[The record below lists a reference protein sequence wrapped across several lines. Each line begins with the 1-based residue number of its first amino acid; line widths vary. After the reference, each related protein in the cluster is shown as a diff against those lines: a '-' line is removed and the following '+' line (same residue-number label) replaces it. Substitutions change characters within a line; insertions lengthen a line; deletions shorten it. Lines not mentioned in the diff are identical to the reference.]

1 MFYKKDNNGDWVVG
15 IRIILPTNEELTEN
29 NTENSYGW
37 EWHTNPPQEYLDW
50 LELNEQKQ
58 PNTPI

>member
-1 MFYKKDNNGDWVVG
+1 MFYKKDNNGDWTVG

-37 EWHTNPPQEYLDW
+37 TWHDTPPQEYLDW
-50 LELNEQKQ
+50 LEEQNKEEEE
-58 PNTPI
+58 